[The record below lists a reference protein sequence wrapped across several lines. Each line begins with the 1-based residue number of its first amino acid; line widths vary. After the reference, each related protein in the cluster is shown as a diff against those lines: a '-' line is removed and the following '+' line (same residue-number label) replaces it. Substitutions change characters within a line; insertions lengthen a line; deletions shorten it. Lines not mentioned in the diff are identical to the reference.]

1 MSMRALLSRKTNKK
15 VKQDL
20 KVQEKQNIEI
30 RDSLAMERT
39 KLANERTL
47 LSYTRTAIA
56 LVLAGL
62 TFIKLFED
70 PIYIGVGVLAIPSGL
85 GVALYGYRRFT
96 KKQKAI
102 SQHTTAY
109 TPTSPIHAEVAAQQE
124 KTQPPIYD
132 RTADLH

>member
-1 MSMRALLSRKTNKK
+1 MSRRALLSKKTNKT

-70 PIYIGVGVLAIPSGL
+70 PIYIGVGMLAIPAGM
-85 GVALYGYRRFT
+85 GVAIYGYRRFT

-109 TPTSPIHAEVAAQQE
+109 TPTSPMHAEVAAQE
-124 KTQPPIYD
+124 KKDSAAQT
-132 RTADLH
+132 

>member
-1 MSMRALLSRKTNKK
+1 MSKRALLSRKTNKT

-70 PIYIGVGVLAIPSGL
+70 PIYIGVGVLAIPAGL
-85 GVALYGYRRFT
+85 GVAIYGYRRFA
-96 KKQKAI
+96 KKQAQI
-102 SQHTTAY
+102 AGHTQAY
-109 TPTSPIHAEVAAQQE
+109 TPTSPVHAEVAAQE
-124 KTQPPIYD
+124 RNDPDPQP
-132 RTADLH
+132 